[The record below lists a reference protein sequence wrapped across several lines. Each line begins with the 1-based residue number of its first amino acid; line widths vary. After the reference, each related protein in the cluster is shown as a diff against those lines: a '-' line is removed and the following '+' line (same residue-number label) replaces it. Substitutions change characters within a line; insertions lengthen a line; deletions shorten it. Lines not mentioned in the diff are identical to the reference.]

1 MTCDSFSILSIFIY
15 IRMALAIGAFMS
27 PSYGTISSELGFL
40 YSTQNLTS
48 NDSLWLFQFKSKPA
62 KRL

>member
-1 MTCDSFSILSIFIY
+1 
-15 IRMALAIGAFMS
+15 MALAIGAFMS